1 MDKKTIFTHIG
12 CIVLFLL
19 TSTIFFYPR
28 LEGKTVIQGDV
39 QNWEGMAEE
48 LKEYFEE
55 EGGVSAW
62 TGSMFSGMPAYSVTY
77 RSHIPNA
84 ISTLQSIFNMLDE
97 KCIGGV
103 FVCMLCMYILLCILK
118 IPAPISVFGSIAYAF
133 SSYTIIIISA
143 GHITKLW
150 AMAFIPLVIAGIH
163 LLTKKKWLLGFALSS
178 LALSLEIKQAH
189 IQVTYYLLIL
199 CACLYICYMIKI
211 FVKEKDYRTGIITT
225 AFVAGSVL
233 ISILANSATLV
244 SNYEMSQNSIRGAS
258 ELSASVDKKTDKSSG
273 LDMGYAFAWSYG
285 LAETFTALV
294 PDLYGGASGG
304 ELSNKESHLAQEM
317 KKKGVNVPKKL
328 QSYTYWGEQ
337 PFTSGPVYFGAI
349 VCFLL
354 ILSLFIVKNEYK
366 WGLVAATIFCII
378 LSWGNNCLSINE
390 WLFHHMP
397 LYNKFRTPSMSLII
411 PQFTFVLWAALA
423 LHVLWKGEFDKE
435 KTTKALY
442 ISAGITGGLC
452 LFFILFSSAIFDFS
466 CSQDSNHDLPD
477 WYLSAL
483 REDRKDL
490 LVSDARRSLLF
501 IIMAFIPLWFYI
513 KQGMKDKKVLIFSI
527 ITLLVLVDLWNVDKR
542 YMNESNYAS
551 SKKKTF
557 VATTADKAILT
568 DTDPSY
574 RVLSLNNPFNDSRVS
589 YFHKSIGGYNAAKLR
604 RYQDLVDIQIEP
616 EMRQIIESFKNIK
629 HESDVDSVFAQ
640 TKVLNMLNMRY
651 LIYNNEATPLRN
663 NQAYGNAWFV
673 KNVVSANDAD
683 DEMRSLSKINPRET
697 AVVNQKY
704 GVAEEVLP
712 VDTTANIQMT
722 EYKPNKVTYQSNS
735 SQDGVALFSEVYYQP
750 GWTAKI
756 DGKETD
762 HFCANWIL
770 RGLKIPQG
778 SHTIEF
784 EFYPK
789 VYWSLR
795 WVECI
800 ISFIIVFGLAFACYQ
815 QARRKKGEEETA
827 LTTV

>member
-1 MDKKTIFTHIG
+1 
-12 CIVLFLL
+12 
-19 TSTIFFYPR
+19 
-28 LEGKTVIQGDV
+28 
-39 QNWEGMAEE
+39 
-48 LKEYFEE
+48 
-55 EGGVSAW
+55 
-62 TGSMFSGMPAYSVTY
+62 
-77 RSHIPNA
+77 
-84 ISTLQSIFNMLDE
+84 
-97 KCIGGV
+97 
-103 FVCMLCMYILLCILK
+103 
-118 IPAPISVFGSIAYAF
+118 
-133 SSYTIIIISA
+133 
-143 GHITKLW
+143 
-150 AMAFIPLVIAGIH
+150 
-163 LLTKKKWLLGFALSS
+163 
-178 LALSLEIKQAH
+178 
-189 IQVTYYLLIL
+189 
-199 CACLYICYMIKI
+199 
-211 FVKEKDYRTGIITT
+211 
-225 AFVAGSVL
+225 
-233 ISILANSATLV
+233 
-244 SNYEMSQNSIRGAS
+244 
-258 ELSASVDKKTDKSSG
+258 
-273 LDMGYAFAWSYG
+273 
-285 LAETFTALV
+285 
-294 PDLYGGASGG
+294 
-304 ELSNKESHLAQEM
+304 
-317 KKKGVNVPKKL
+317 
-328 QSYTYWGEQ
+328 
-337 PFTSGPVYFGAI
+337 
-349 VCFLL
+349 
-354 ILSLFIVKNEYK
+354 
-366 WGLVAATIFCII
+366 
-378 LSWGNNCLSINE
+378 
-390 WLFHHMP
+390 
-397 LYNKFRTPSMSLII
+397 
-411 PQFTFVLWAALA
+411 
-423 LHVLWKGEFDKE
+423 
-435 KTTKALY
+435 
-442 ISAGITGGLC
+442 
-452 LFFILFSSAIFDFS
+452 
-466 CSQDSNHDLPD
+466 
-477 WYLSAL
+477 
-483 REDRKDL
+483 
-490 LVSDARRSLLF
+490 
-501 IIMAFIPLWFYI
+501 
-513 KQGMKDKKVLIFSI
+513 
-527 ITLLVLVDLWNVDKR
+527 
-542 YMNESNYAS
+542 
-551 SKKKTF
+551 
-557 VATTADKAILT
+557 
-568 DTDPSY
+568 
-574 RVLSLNNPFNDSRVS
+574 NDSRVS